1 MLITTADDAAG
12 PQWMECPQVETD
24 LPTLAFF
31 YPLDELIVA
40 ERRDVLHDIIGLTG
54 VGYTV
59 FNNKGQKVF
68 LAVLEKHFKKFD
80 IKIFNHYGNEVVHV
94 KRPFHFCTKK
104 VLVWSPPGNFVGSV
118 KEVKTRWKT
127 YIVKDRVDKDIL
139 KIVPA
144 GIFNYMYNI
153 QLVYDGTVAGVIRK
167 QSDVVPLDVK
177 HFAVS
182 FPIELD
188 VRDKAVLLGAC
199 FMVGFRY

>member
-1 MLITTADDAAG
+1 
-12 PQWMECPQVETD
+12 MECPQVETD

-31 YPLDELIVA
+31 YPLDELIIA
-40 ERRDVLHDIIGLTG
+40 ERRDDLHDLIGLSG

-68 LAVLEKHFKKFD
+68 LAVLEKQYKKFD

-94 KRPFHFCTKK
+94 KRPFHFCTKE
-104 VLVWSPPGNFVGSV
+104 VLVCAPPGDLVGSV
-118 KEVKTRWKT
+118 KEVRTRWKT
-127 YIVKDRVDKDIL
+127 YIVKNRFEKDVL

-144 GIFNYMYNI
+144 GVFNYMYNI
-153 QLVYDGTVAGVIRK
+153 QLMYGGSVVGVIRK
-167 QSDVVPLDVK
+167 HCDVATLLDMK

-199 FMVGFRY
+199 FAIGFRY